1 MPFRP
6 RDSKSKD
13 PSLRLAGE
21 ALSDQEMLDY
31 LRSNPDF
38 FQRHAAA
45 IAELSL
51 SHESGKAVSLIEH
64 QVAILRERNMTMRR
78 RMNELLHAAR
88 SNDEIF
94 AKTRSLNLALLEVNS
109 WHELNEVLATHVLVD
124 FEADFVCAHLAAA
137 NLALALDHIQH
148 HVEQLPCLHL
158 QNGGEASCTVLR
170 QDELHDLFP
179 MSDHDETGSAVLLKL
194 KVREG
199 SGVLCIGSRSPTRFA
214 KNMDT
219 LFVQYIA
226 DILAKVMNRL
236 GAS

>member
-13 PSLRLAGE
+13 PNLHVASE
-21 ALSDQEMLDY
+21 ALSEQQVLDY
-31 LRSNPDF
+31 LRAHPDF
-38 FQRHAAA
+38 FQQHAAA

-51 SHESGKAVSLIEH
+51 SHESGNAVSLIEH
-64 QVAILRERNMTMRR
+64 QVAILREHNMTMRR
-78 RMNELLHAAR
+78 RMNELLQAAR

-94 AKTRSLNLALLEVNS
+94 AKTRSLNLALLEVDS

-137 NLALALDHIQH
+137 NLVLALDHIQH
-148 HVEQLPCLHL
+148 HIEQVPCLHL
-158 QNGGEASCTVLR
+158 QNGSEATCTVLR
-170 QDELHDLFP
+170 KDELQHLFP
-179 MSDHDETGSAVLLKL
+179 MSDHDETGSAVLLQL
-194 KVREG
+194 KVRDG

-236 GAS
+236 SA

>member
-6 RDSKSKD
+6 RDSKSTD
-13 PSLRLAGE
+13 TNIRLATEG
-21 ALSDQEMLDY
+21 LNDQQILDY
-31 LRSNPDF
+31 LRANPNF
-38 FQRHAAA
+38 FQQHATA

-51 SHESGKAVSLIEH
+51 SHESGNAVSLIEH
-64 QVAILRERNMTMRR
+64 QVAILRDRNMTMRR
-78 RMNELLHAAR
+78 RMNELLQAAR
-88 SNDEIF
+88 NNDEIF

-137 NLALALDHIQH
+137 DLALALDHIQH
-148 HVEQLPCLHL
+148 HVDKLPCSHL
-158 QNGGEASCTVLR
+158 RDGNDSACTVLR
-170 QDELHDLFP
+170 EDELYQLFP
-179 MSDHDETGSAVLLKL
+179 MSDHDETGSAVILKL
-194 KVREG
+194 KLQRG

-236 GAS
+236 SA

>member
-38 FQRHAAA
+38 FQRHATA

-148 HVEQLPCLHL
+148 HVEHLPCLHL

>member
-13 PSLRLAGE
+13 PNLHVASE
-21 ALSDQEMLDY
+21 ALSEQQVLDY
-31 LRSNPDF
+31 LRAHPDF
-38 FQRHAAA
+38 FQQHAAA

-51 SHESGKAVSLIEH
+51 SHESGNAVSLIEH

-78 RMNELLHAAR
+78 RMNELLQAAR

-94 AKTRSLNLALLEVNS
+94 AKTRSLNLALLEVDS

-137 NLALALDHIQH
+137 NLVLALDHIQH
-148 HVEQLPCLHL
+148 HIEQVPCLHL
-158 QNGGEASCTVLR
+158 QNGSEATCTVLR
-170 QDELHDLFP
+170 KDELQHLFP
-179 MSDHDETGSAVLLKL
+179 MSYHDETGSAVLLQL

-236 GAS
+236 SA

>member
-6 RDSKSKD
+6 HDSKSKD
-13 PSLRLAGE
+13 PDLRLAGE
-21 ALSDQEMLDY
+21 TLSDQQVLDY

-38 FQRHAAA
+38 FQQHATA

-78 RMNELLHAAR
+78 RMNELLQAAR

-137 NLALALDHIQH
+137 KLALALDHIQH
-148 HVEQLPCLHL
+148 HVEELPCLHL
-158 QNGGEASCTVLR
+158 HNGSKAICTVLR
-170 QDELHDLFP
+170 TDELQDLFP
-179 MSDHDETGSAVLLKL
+179 MSNHDETGSAVLLKL

-199 SGVLCIGSRSPTRFA
+199 MGVLCIGSRSPTRFA

-236 GAS
+236 SA

>member
-6 RDSKSKD
+6 RDSKPTD
-13 PSLRLAGE
+13 TNIRLASEG
-21 ALSDQEMLDY
+21 LNDQQILDY
-31 LRSNPDF
+31 LRANPDF
-38 FQRHAAA
+38 FQQHATA

-51 SHESGKAVSLIEH
+51 SHESGNAVSLIEH
-64 QVAILRERNMTMRR
+64 QVAILRDRNMTMRR
-78 RMNELLHAAR
+78 RMNELLQAAR

-137 NLALALDHIQH
+137 NLVLALDHIQH
-148 HVEQLPCLHL
+148 HVEEVPCLHL
-158 QNGGEASCTVLR
+158 QNGSEAVCTVLR
-170 QDELHDLFP
+170 QDELHKLFP
-179 MSDHDETGSAVLLKL
+179 MSDHDETGSAGVLKL
-194 KVREG
+194 KVQQG

-236 GAS
+236 SA

>member
-6 RDSKSKD
+6 RDSKTADEKIPVATD
-13 PSLRLAGE
+13 GLD
-21 ALSDQEMLDY
+21 DQQVLYY
-31 LRSNPDF
+31 LRAHPDF
-38 FQRHAAA
+38 FRKHASA

-51 SHESGKAVSLIEH
+51 SHESGNAVSLIEH
-64 QVAILRERNMTMRR
+64 QVAILRDRNMTMRR
-78 RMNELLHAAR
+78 RMNELLQAAR
-88 SNDEIF
+88 INDEIF

-137 NLALALDHIQH
+137 NLVLALDHIQH
-148 HVEQLPCLHL
+148 HTAELPCQHL
-158 QNGGEASCTVLR
+158 QNGNESACSVLR
-170 QDELHDLFP
+170 EDELHELFP
-179 MSDHDETGSAVLLKL
+179 MSEHDKTGSAVILRL
-194 KVREG
+194 KVQEG

-236 GAS
+236 ST

>member
-13 PSLRLAGE
+13 ASLRLASE
-21 ALSDQEMLDY
+21 SLSDQQVLDY
-31 LRSNPDF
+31 LRANPDF
-38 FQRHAAA
+38 FQQHAAA

-51 SHESGKAVSLIEH
+51 SHESGNAVSLIEH

-78 RMNELLHAAR
+78 RMNELLQAAR

-137 NLALALDHIQH
+137 NLVLALDHIQH

-158 QNGGEASCTVLR
+158 QNNSEAACTVLR
-170 QDELHDLFP
+170 EDELHQLFP
-179 MSDHDETGSAVLLKL
+179 MSDHDETGSAVLLQL

-199 SGVLCIGSRSPTRFA
+199 TGVLCIGSRSPTRFA

-236 GAS
+236 GG

>member
-6 RDSKSKD
+6 RDSKPTD
-13 PSLRLAGE
+13 TNIRLASEG
-21 ALSDQEMLDY
+21 LNDQQILDY
-31 LRSNPDF
+31 LRANPDF
-38 FQRHAAA
+38 FQQHATA

-51 SHESGKAVSLIEH
+51 SHESGNAVSLIEH
-64 QVAILRERNMTMRR
+64 QVAILRDRNMTMRR
-78 RMNELLHAAR
+78 RMNELLQAAR

-137 NLALALDHIQH
+137 DLVLALDHIQH
-148 HVEQLPCLHL
+148 HVEEVPCLHL
-158 QNGGEASCTVLR
+158 QNGSEAVCTVLR
-170 QDELHDLFP
+170 QDELHKLFP
-179 MSDHDETGSAVLLKL
+179 MSDHDETGSAVVLKL
-194 KVREG
+194 KIQQG

-236 GAS
+236 SA

>member
-1 MPFRP
+1 M
-6 RDSKSKD
+6 
-13 PSLRLAGE
+13 
-21 ALSDQEMLDY
+21 
-31 LRSNPDF
+31 
-38 FQRHAAA
+38 
-45 IAELSL
+45 
-51 SHESGKAVSLIEH
+51 
-64 QVAILRERNMTMRR
+64 
-78 RMNELLHAAR
+78 
-88 SNDEIF
+88 
-94 AKTRSLNLALLEVNS
+94 
-109 WHELNEVLATHVLVD
+109 
-124 FEADFVCAHLAAA
+124 
-137 NLALALDHIQH
+137 
-148 HVEQLPCLHL
+148 PCLHL

>member
-6 RDSKSKD
+6 RDSKPTD
-13 PSLRLAGE
+13 TNIRLASEG
-21 ALSDQEMLDY
+21 LNDQQILDY
-31 LRSNPDF
+31 LRANPDF
-38 FQRHAAA
+38 FQQHATA

-51 SHESGKAVSLIEH
+51 SHESGNAVSLIEH
-64 QVAILRERNMTMRR
+64 QVAILRDRNMTMRR
-78 RMNELLHAAR
+78 RMNELLQAAR

-137 NLALALDHIQH
+137 NLVLALDHIQH
-148 HVEQLPCLHL
+148 HVEEVPCLHL
-158 QNGGEASCTVLR
+158 QNGSEAVCTVLR
-170 QDELHDLFP
+170 QDELHKLFP
-179 MSDHDETGSAVLLKL
+179 MSDHDETGSAVVLKL
-194 KVREG
+194 KVQQG
-199 SGVLCIGSRSPTRFA
+199 SGLLCIVSRSPTRFA

-236 GAS
+236 SA

>member
-13 PSLRLAGE
+13 PNLRVASEG
-21 ALSDQEMLDY
+21 LSEQQVLDY
-31 LRSNPDF
+31 LRAHPDF
-38 FQRHAAA
+38 FQQHATA

-51 SHESGKAVSLIEH
+51 SHETGNAVSLIEH

-78 RMNELLHAAR
+78 RMNELLQAAR

-137 NLALALDHIQH
+137 NLVLALDHMQH
-148 HVEQLPCLHL
+148 HIEQVPCLHL
-158 QNGGEASCTVLR
+158 QSGSDATCTVLR
-170 QDELHDLFP
+170 KDELHHLFP
-179 MSDHDETGSAVLLKL
+179 MSDHDETGSAVLLQL

-236 GAS
+236 SA